1 VTLRH
6 KIVCSF
12 VLCTTLTITS
22 NAGELLQETNF
33 NNGSSAPWSVFENS
47 PELASGELLDGKYAV
62 HVNDGGTERWH
73 IQFRH
78 QGLTLVQNHSYTVSF
93 TVQATKDARVYCKI
107 GQASGSY
114 TEFWNNNWTP
124 YSVLAGQLLT
134 VKQTFTMS
142 AETQGGIELAFH
154 LGSDCT
160 GEVPYD
166 VIFDDIHLDD
176 PQLVG
181 ELLDNNTFDD
191 GISAPWQM
199 YTASAGIAS
208 GEAIGGEFALTV
220 NDPAVN
226 RWDIQFR
233 HQGLSLDSGHTYT
246 IHFKVRSD
254 KTTSV
259 YAKIGQ
265 SGAPYQEFWNNSWT
279 PFALG
284 AGEILEVVDSFTMD
298 TTISGIELAFHL
310 GSDLA
315 GEVPFTVHFDDVYLS
330 DPDYI
335 RPQDQEMPR
344 PDIMVNQTGYLPH
357 GIKRATVISESQ
369 DPIPFYLKD
378 SSGAV
383 IFTGNTKVFGYDSAS
398 GDQVHI
404 ADFSRYTTSGADYT
418 LTITVNNQEKS
429 SHPFV
434 IDETI
439 YSTMKYDALSYFYH
453 NRSGI
458 AIEMPYAG
466 SEEYA
471 RAAGNILDTMRTWP
485 GTNQADYVLDV
496 SKGWYD
502 AGDQGKYVVN
512 GGITVWTMMNQYERT
527 LYIPGTDRHAF
538 ADGKMNI
545 PENNNG
551 IPDILDEARWEME
564 MLLAMQVPEGY
575 PLEGMVHHK
584 GHDVAWTGIPT
595 APADDPM
602 VRYLAPVS
610 TAATL
615 NLAAVAAQSARLWE
629 KYDRRFSARCLTAAI
644 RAWNAAKANPD
655 ILNPDITSGGGLYGD
670 KNLLDEFYWAAC
682 ELYVTTGMG
691 RFKKDIERSPHFLEM
706 TTDVSFPKV
715 FTWYNVQGLGT
726 VTLALVPNFFNW
738 KVIYKARQNI
748 IEAAAILHQNKKNE
762 GYMVPIKC
770 PRDYV
775 WGSNSHVVNAGIISA
790 YAYDF
795 SGNKTYLNDV
805 TESMDYLMGRN
816 AADKSYISGY
826 GERPFKNPHHR
837 FWAHQANSDY
847 PMVPPGALSGG
858 ANSDMEDEY
867 VRSVLQYGITPA
879 QKCYVDHFQSW
890 STNEVAINWNA
901 SLAWVTAYIDES
913 FNRDHRYYNWRCE
926 RQMHHFKR
934 FHLPFMQFH

>member
-1 VTLRH
+1 MATR
-6 KIVCSF
+6 I
-12 VLCTTLTITS
+12 
-22 NAGELLQETNF
+22 NAGELLQETGF
-33 NNGSSAPWSVFENS
+33 DDGSSAPWSVFANS
-47 PELASGELLDGKYAV
+47 AELASGELLNGQYAV
-62 HVNDGGTERWH
+62 HVYNGGTERWH

-78 QGLTLVQNHSYTVSF
+78 QGLTLVQNHTYTVSF
-93 TVQATKDARVYCKI
+93 TVQATKDAKVYCKI
-107 GQASGSY
+107 GQASGTY

-124 YSVLAGQLLT
+124 YPLIAGEPLT
-134 VKQTFTMS
+134 VQQTFTMN

-166 VIFDDIHLDD
+166 VMFDNIHLDD
-176 PQLVG
+176 PQLLG
-181 ELLDNNTFDD
+181 ELLDNNTFDENV
-191 GISAPWQM
+191 SALWQI
-199 YTASAGIAS
+199 YTVSEGIAS
-208 GEAIGGEFALTV
+208 GGATGDEFALTV

-246 IHFKVRSD
+246 VHFKIRSD

-265 SGAPYQEFWNNSWT
+265 AGSPYHEFWNNNWT
-279 PFALG
+279 PFTVT
-284 AGEILEVVDSFTMD
+284 AGENLEIVQTFTVD

-315 GEVPFTVHFDDVYLS
+315 GETPFTLYFDDIYLS

-335 RPQDQEMPR
+335 RPSVQVMPR
-344 PDIMVNQTGYLPH
+344 PDIMVNQTGYLPC
-357 GIKRATVISESQ
+357 GVKRATVVSESL
-369 DPIPFYLKD
+369 DPITFYLKD
-378 SSGAV
+378 SAEAV
-383 IFTGNTKVFGYDSAS
+383 VFTGTTTVFGLDSAS
-398 GDQVHI
+398 GDFVHK
-404 ADFSRYTTSGADYT
+404 ADFSRFTAKGTGYV
-418 LTITVNNQEKS
+418 LTITVNDEERK

-439 YSTMKYDALSYFYH
+439 YSTMKYDALAFFYH

-458 AIEMPYAG
+458 TIEMPYAG
-466 SEEYA
+466 GEEYT
-471 RAAGNILDTMRTWP
+471 RAAGHIPDTMRTWP
-485 GTNQADYVLDV
+485 GTNQDDYVLDV

-502 AGDQGKYVVN
+502 AGDHGKYVVN

-527 LYIPGTDRHAF
+527 LYIPGANRHAF

-584 GHDVAWTGIPT
+584 GHDTSWTGIPT
-595 APADDPM
+595 APADDQE

-615 NLAAVAAQSARLWE
+615 NLAAVAAQSARLWIRF
-629 KYDRRFSARCLTAAI
+629 DRQFSSRCLTAAI
-644 RAWNAAKANPD
+644 RAWNAAKDNPD

-670 KNLLDEFYWAAC
+670 QNLQDEFYWAAC

-706 TTDVSFPKV
+706 TTDVSFPEV

-748 IEAAAILHQNKKNE
+748 IDAAMVLHKNKKSE

-775 WGSNSHVVNAGIISA
+775 WGSNSHVINACMISA

-795 SGNKTYLNDV
+795 SGNRMYLTDV
-805 TESMDYLMGRN
+805 TESMEFFYSRLFPDPSELF
-816 AADKSYISGY
+816 
-826 GERPFKNPHHR
+826 RPMTFKPT
-837 FWAHQANSDY
+837 
-847 PMVPPGALSGG
+847 
-858 ANSDMEDEY
+858 
-867 VRSVLQYGITPA
+867 VL
-879 QKCYVDHFQSW
+879 
-890 STNEVAINWNA
+890 INN
-901 SLAWVTAYIDES
+901 I
-913 FNRDHRYYNWRCE
+913 
-926 RQMHHFKR
+926 
-934 FHLPFMQFH
+934 